1 MNSIIIGVLRNVAVH
16 LFTKTFG
23 LWLAKLAAKATNTMV
38 DDNLVLLL
46 EGGLENDAH
55 KIEQA
60 AKGILQE
67 VSGRLTQ
74 EQ

>member
-1 MNSIIIGVLRNVAVH
+1 MSSLLISVFRNLAVH

-46 EGGLENDAH
+46 EGGLENDAQ

-60 AKGILQE
+60 AKDILLE
-67 VSGRLTQ
+67 VSGRLQQ
-74 EQ
+74 EK